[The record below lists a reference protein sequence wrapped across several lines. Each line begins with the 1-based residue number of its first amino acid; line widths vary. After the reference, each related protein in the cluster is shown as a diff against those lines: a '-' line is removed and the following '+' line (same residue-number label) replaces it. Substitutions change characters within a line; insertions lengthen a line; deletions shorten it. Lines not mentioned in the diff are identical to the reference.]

1 MELMNKIMSKSKK
14 KIKSMGMNMPNI
26 AAEKAGKV
34 RKEVLLVI
42 LVLLGFVSN
51 LSAQSIPS
59 YYGIENRL
67 RKTSD
72 NTPASNTIDRI
83 LIQGKNNIWLG
94 TSRGLSRS
102 TDNGSSWTNYYGSKD
117 FGNESVSAVGEGL
130 GAIWAATWHYIED
143 ASGNPIPKGT
153 GLRYTLDNGTTWK
166 EIKQPVDTNADTI
179 TTYGNNKL
187 RTLPIP
193 VGEGNFIYDIAF
205 TKNTIWIVSYYGGL
219 RKSTD
224 MGVTWQRVVL
234 PPDNL
239 DAIKPTD
246 VLNFEFSSS
255 AGKLGYQ
262 NNLNHRAFSIVAA
275 GDDTLY
281 VGTANGINKTTD
293 ANAQYPSWIKFNHTN
308 QQKPVSGNFVL
319 SLDRNEIDGTIWA
332 GTWKAEGQTEY
343 WGVSS
348 SGNGGKTW
356 ETFLADEKVRDF
368 GFRYYTNGVTDVFAA
383 AESGLYRSSNNGMTW
398 IAAPKI
404 VDSESKVE
412 VRATLFLSVECNV
425 LNSNTTEIW
434 IGTNDGLV
442 KAIETPTSSWFE
454 KWKVYFASSGTVTTS
469 ESFAFPNPFNP
480 KTDLLRVKYNL
491 ANSSSVSLRV
501 FDFGMNL
508 VRTVLQNASHGAN
521 PEQVDYWDGKD
532 DVGKIVPNGV
542 YFYRLDVGDGTPLF
556 GKILVMM

>member
-1 MELMNKIMSKSKK
+1 MGAMM
-14 KIKSMGMNMPNI
+14 KIKSMI
-26 AAEKAGKV
+26 KIKIKSKIKSKIK
-34 RKEVLLVI
+34 KEVLLIVLVI
-42 LVLLGFVSN
+42 PGFYTYSN
-51 LSAQSIPS
+51 AQSIPS
-59 YYGIENRL
+59 GYGIENRL
-67 RKTSD
+67 HKSSV
-72 NTPASNTIDRI
+72 NNPASNTVDRI

-102 TDNGSSWTNYYGSKD
+102 TDNGTSWTNYYSAKE
-117 FGNESVSAVGEGL
+117 FGTESVSAVAEGL
-130 GAIWAATWHYIED
+130 GAVWAATWHYIED
-143 ASGNPIPKGT
+143 ASNNPVPKGT
-153 GLRYTLDNGTTWK
+153 GLRYTLDNGTTWT
-166 EIKQPVDTNADTI
+166 EIKQPVDANSDTI

-219 RKSTD
+219 RRSTD
-224 MGVTWQRVVL
+224 MGKTWQRVVL

-246 VLNFEFSSS
+246 ILNFEFSSS

-275 GDDTLY
+275 GEDTLY

-293 ANAQYPSWIKFNHTN
+293 ANSQYPSWTKFNHTN
-308 QQKPVSGNFVL
+308 QQKPISGNFVL
-319 SLDRNEIDGTIWA
+319 SIDRNEIDGSIWA

-348 SGNGGKTW
+348 STNGGKTW

-368 GFRYYTNGVTDVFAA
+368 AFRYYTNGITDIFAA

-404 VDSESKVE
+404 IDSESKFE

-425 LNSNTTEIW
+425 LNSSTTEIW

-442 KAIETPTSSWFE
+442 KSTESSADDWFE
-454 KWKVYFASSGTVTTS
+454 KWKVYFASSGTVS
-469 ESFAFPNPFNP
+469 SNESFAFPNPFNP
-480 KTDLLRVKYNL
+480 KLDLLRVKYNL
-491 ANSSSVSLRV
+491 TKAANVSLRI

-508 VRTVLQNASHGAN
+508 VRTVLQNASRGVN
-521 PEQVDYWDGKD
+521 PEQLDYWDGKD
-532 DVGKIVPNGV
+532 DSGKFVGNGV
-542 YFYRLDVGDGTPLF
+542 YFYRLDIGDGTPLF